1 MVKVWENKKHNHM
14 TKRTGWTT
22 HALTA
27 ALTIITAVSL
37 AACGSTGVQN
47 GDVPP
52 KSAER
57 VDIGFVAVGPGG
69 YDSADTPILL
79 NIDKIDNTLTFL
91 NLDLGKTYTLSM
103 DGTTRLYDKYGES
116 VSLDQLAAGDI
127 VDITFYKGTR
137 HLTSMQLSSQA
148 WSRKSVEQYDI
159 NTARSEV
166 TIGSDT
172 YKISRNT
179 QYVSEG
185 RLIEQMD
192 LNAAD
197 VLSFQGIDS
206 TVLSISVERGHG
218 YLRLTNDEQFV
229 GGWIEIGQSE
239 IRRITEDMLLTVP
252 EGSYQVNISH
262 NGSGGVK
269 RVVINRNE
277 ETTLDIGDLEVAAP
291 QTGIVLF
298 ALSPSNLE
306 LYIDGEL
313 MDASQPI
320 TLVYGIHQMIARATG
335 YQSITQYLRV
345 GQASAAID
353 ITLNPVRNSEDNS
366 STSSSQTSTTVDT
379 ATSQYR
385 VYVDAPE
392 GVEVYVD
399 GNYVGISPCNFRKD
413 AGSHTIILRK
423 NGYVTRS
430 YTIRVDS
437 EDKDITFSFADLVKN
452 ESDATDSSE
461 SLTGSANSGKQT
473 ETDEE
478 SESE

>member
-1 MVKVWENKKHNHM
+1 MKVRENKKHDHITKKANRTTRVLSMVLIIM
-14 TKRTGWTT
+14 TV
-22 HALTA
+22 A
-27 ALTIITAVSL
+27 SL
-37 AACGSTGVQN
+37 LACGSTGQQ
-47 GDVPP
+47 GTAPTETT
-52 KSAER
+52 ER
-57 VDIGFVAVGPGG
+57 ADIGFVVVGPGG

-79 NIDKIDNTLTFL
+79 NIDRIENTATFL
-91 NLDLGKTYTLSM
+91 NLDLEKTYTLSI
-103 DGTTRLYDKYGES
+103 DGTTRFYDKYGEGI
-116 VSLDQLAAGDI
+116 SLDQLAAGDI

-148 WSRKSVEQYDI
+148 WTRENVEQYDI
-159 NTARSEV
+159 NTVRSEV

-179 QYVSEG
+179 QYVSED

-197 VLSFQGIDS
+197 VLSFQGIDK
-206 TVLSISVERGHG
+206 TVFSITVEKGHG

-229 GGWIEIGQSE
+229 GGWIEIGQSV

-269 RVVINRNE
+269 WVVINRNE
-277 ETTLDIGDLEVAAP
+277 ETTLDIGDLEVASP

-313 MDASQPI
+313 VDASQPI

-353 ITLNPVRNSEDNS
+353 ITLDPVRNGAD
-366 STSSSQTSTTVDT
+366 SSSASSSSGTSTTVDT

-430 YTIRVDS
+430 YTIRVDG
-437 EDKDITFSFADLVKN
+437 EDKDITFSFADLVKS
-452 ESDATDSSE
+452 ESDATDTSE
-461 SLTGSANSGKQT
+461 SLTGSANSGKKT